1 MPEPVPALARY
12 FPADREARM
21 AKWPLLFIAALPWVE
36 SPSIAAG
43 PIAPEPAPPAQRQAP
58 PDKIAPPVQL
68 PPNTLKQETTGEAA
82 KELKPRDSMN
92 TRLNKNGMPS
102 SPPEAKKCG
111 NEERKG
117 PDGRCL

>member
-1 MPEPVPALARY
+1 
-12 FPADREARM
+12 M
-21 AKWPLLFIAALPWVE
+21 AKWPVLFLAALPWVE

-43 PIAPEPAPPAQRQAP
+43 PLAPEPAPPAQRQAP

-68 PPNTLKQETTGEAA
+68 PPNTLKSETTGEAA
-82 KELKPRDSMN
+82 KDLKPGDPKN
-92 TRLNKNGMPS
+92 TRLNKENLPS
-102 SPPEAKKCG
+102 SPAEAKKCG

>member
-1 MPEPVPALARY
+1 
-12 FPADREARM
+12 M

-43 PIAPEPAPPAQRQAP
+43 PIAPEPAPSAQRSAP

-68 PPNTLKQETTGEAA
+68 PPNTLKSETTGEGS
-82 KELKPRDSMN
+82 KDLKPGDAQN
-92 TRLNKNGMPS
+92 TRVNKGNVPS
-102 SPPEAKKCG
+102 SPAEAKKCG

>member
-1 MPEPVPALARY
+1 MLELVPASGRY
-12 FPADREARM
+12 RPTDREATM

-68 PPNTLKQETTGEAA
+68 PPNTLKPETTGEAA
-82 KELKPRDSMN
+82 KELKAGDAKN
-92 TRLNKNGMPS
+92 TRVNKDGMPS
-102 SPPEAKKCG
+102 SPAEAKKCG
-111 NEERKG
+111 ERKG